1 MAGETGTA
9 GATGATGTA
18 GATGS
23 GFPIFKSEGGAFDR
37 AKFTQAIRNNAVGT
51 ITEETFEAM
60 KAADSVAKA
69 ANIFYGESF
78 DKNIK
83 ELAPELDPKS
93 VYYREAYADVA
104 SDRNKIQKRLDKG
117 EAIDGKEIFE
127 MSKGAAIKKIE
138 NAKILKTGKATEIIE
153 NIGYR
158 DIKDFENFDAV
169 KEDFDSKVTDEKFK
183 FEPLVD
189 KFLNVLSYFNED
201 RPMDARTVSL
211 LYSPE
216 NNAIISALS
225 KILEGEGFNS
235 ESIVNVSKKYED
247 NLNKLIQKSKGGT
260 VEDIRTLLPG
270 TTGAT
275 GATGA
280 TTEQKLE
287 EKKSASE
294 TGATG
299 PASSETP
306 QGTTGATGTV
316 SPVESVSAT
325 GAKMEASSTGP
336 TATTSTENLTQKG
349 TTGTTG
355 TTGSGTPGKIE
366 EVKTEKGGDKK
377 GKEPAAPALSESNK
391 GILEMLGLKLPAPKE
406 GEKKEG
412 EEGKGATGATT
423 GSPKADKML
432 EELGLTKP
440 KGSEEKD
447 KTDNKPKA
455 ENKETKLEEKISG
468 DMEKKPETSGVN
480 TPIKETVTQNLS
492 SVSTPGTE
500 AKNEKKEEVK
510 TETTA
515 STENKTGDKNQET
528 TNEIKTA
535 EIQQKESEDKT
546 KKEDQDKMNKEL
558 GDNMKSMVSLLT
570 QLNNTLKN
578 PLMVISNDK
587 KFH

>member
-1 MAGETGTA
+1 MAGE
-9 GATGATGTA
+9 TGTA

-37 AKFTQAIRNNAVGT
+37 AKFTQTIANNAVGT
-51 ITEETFEAM
+51 ITEETLEAM
-60 KAADSVAKA
+60 KAADSIAKA

-78 DKNIK
+78 NKNIK

-104 SDRNKIQKRLDKG
+104 SDRNRIQKRIDKG

-127 MSKGAAIKKIE
+127 MSKGAAINKIE

-189 KFLNVLSYFNED
+189 RFLDVLRYFNED
-201 RPMDARTVSL
+201 RQMDARTASL
-211 LYSPE
+211 IYSPE

-235 ESIVNVSKKYED
+235 ESIVNMSKKYED

-260 VEDIRTLLPG
+260 VEDIRTILPG

-280 TTEQKLE
+280 TTEQKLD

-299 PASSETP
+299 PATTETP
-306 QGTTGATGTV
+306 PSATGATGAV
-316 SPVESVSAT
+316 SSVEGVST
-325 GAKMEASSTGP
+325 TTSKQEVSGTGP
-336 TATTSTENLTQKG
+336 TATTSAENLTEKG

-355 TTGSGTPGKIE
+355 TTGAGTTGKIE
-366 EVKTEKGGDKK
+366 EAKTNTGENKGATAG
-377 GKEPAAPALSESNK
+377 GGSAELSQSDK
-391 GILEMLGLKLPAPKE
+391 GILEMLGIKAPASKE
-406 GEKKEG
+406 GG
-412 EEGKGATGATT
+412 EEGKDKGATGEAS
-423 GSPKADKML
+423 GSPKADKIL
-432 EELGLTKP
+432 SELGITKP
-440 KGSEEKD
+440 KGAEGEV
-447 KTDNKPKA
+447 KTDNKPKV

-468 DMEKKPETSGVN
+468 DMDKKPETSAVN

-492 SVSTPGTE
+492 SVTTPSTETKVENKEELKTTPTTTTGN
-500 AKNEKKEEVK
+500 KNEDTKSETSSEVK
-510 TETTA
+510 TIE
-515 STENKTGDKNQET
+515 S
-528 TNEIKTA
+528 
-535 EIQQKESEDKT
+535 QQKESEDNT
-546 KKEDQDKMNKEL
+546 KKDDNDKINKEL
-558 GDNMKSMVSLLT
+558 GDNMKSMVSLLN

-578 PLMVISNDK
+578 PLIVISNDK